1 MESNKYE
8 KLIKE
13 YKRLLSEGK
22 KLEANELRFNIV
34 TSSLKG
40 VSNGLFHSRWYRIDW
55 RICEC

>member
-40 VSNGLFHSRWYRIDW
+40 VSNGLFRSR
-55 RICEC
+55 